1 MKIRYAVPPA
11 ILRLP
16 YIDTLRMALMDSQ
29 KDGLQETTNVLCIY
43 AVQAGL
49 RINVRKAE
57 FMAIAKN
64 TSQRQCTKEGTVEG
78 SLA

>member
-11 ILRLP
+11 ILRSL
-16 YIDTLRMALMDSQ
+16 YIDTLSMALMDSQ
-29 KDGLQETTNVLCIY
+29 KDGLQETTDLLCNY
-43 AVQAGL
+43 AAQAGL

-64 TSQRQCTKEGTVEG
+64 TS
-78 SLA
+78 